1 MTLEGDAMS
10 WSVIAIGTPEK
21 VAEYLDSHSSG
32 LSGQSKVEYDDAK
45 SHLIGLIK
53 ENFVSKGYAKRYPGM
68 ATPLVKLTASGH
80 GSSTNGDQDNRT
92 CQVQI
97 ETFYSKLLV

>member
-1 MTLEGDAMS
+1 MS
-10 WSVIAIGTPEK
+10 WSVQAIGTPEK
-21 VAEYLDSHSSG
+21 VAEYLDSYSAE
-32 LSGQSKVEYDDAK
+32 LTGQSKVEYDDAK
-45 SHLIGLIK
+45 VHLMGLVK
-53 ENFVSKGYAKRYPGM
+53 ENFVSDAYAKRYPGVS
-68 ATPLVKLTASGH
+68 TPLVKLIASGH